1 MSIKIVKRGRP
12 SKADIQARENAKPKV
27 RSDSQIL
34 SDLKERFDILS

>member
-12 SKADIQARENAKPKV
+12 SKADIQAREASKPKH

-34 SDLKERFDILS
+34 SDLKEP